1 MKKLISFFLVFVI
14 LISVIPLTAFADV
27 QEDRVHLLE
36 RDPVW
41 TGTSFGSYPFNTD
54 IPEWND
60 MSSIPS
66 DYVLSALIC
75 TVYYNGFSY
84 KDNYM
89 RIEFLYSPAS
99 KTYFTGSLSGSS
111 FTVSFDSAR
120 TVQHDSTHF
129 DWSGA
134 GGSAYRTAGV
144 TFTSYQRLYSNLPI
158 KLNDGSELAPS
169 TSPFFNMRST
179 VDSTG
184 IGFFNVAYTGSDELS
199 HDVIFYACTYSDWVS
214 WQASATAESAA
225 VNFVKLLNDPAL
237 SEDYKSFKLPPP
249 WNVIFNSTNSKRRY
263 SPVFHNKSKS
273 YDGMPSPV
281 IVVGS
286 GSCSRS
292 SVAPA
297 TVDFK
302 SWRDNASLGGVYAST
317 DIVVFAKC
325 MYKHTDLIT
334 GNIIT
339 TPYFC
344 YQRFDISSFINDL
357 YVPDAMVTEIDPIQ
371 PPDDGSVSDLQS
383 LAQYMSYL
391 YQTTNNNNT
400 TIYNNYMSEVSTLP
414 WSSWVSG
421 GVFSA
426 LNDFLP
432 TFSGELDTVFTGLF
446 TEYTVPD
453 PADIGTLKAE
463 IDTKEF
469 AFKHKFYWV
478 TQIQSEVHFVTST
491 VITAGDS
498 PVVVAVH
505 ADYDSPSA
513 DRHVDYG
520 NITLFD
526 ASKID
531 PAIVSKAKD
540 IITVFLSI
548 GLLWYI
554 FRTLPSTIGNTPN
567 E

>member
-1 MKKLISFFLVFVI
+1 MKKILSFFLVFVI
-14 LISVIPLTAFADV
+14 FISIIPLTAFADV

-36 RDPVW
+36 RDSVW
-41 TGTSFGSYPFNTD
+41 TGTSFGAYPFNTD

-60 MSSIPS
+60 MSSVPS
-66 DYVLSALIC
+66 GYVLSAIIC
-75 TVYYNGFSY
+75 TVYYNGLSY
-84 KDNYM
+84 RDNYM
-89 RIEFLYSPAS
+89 RIEFLYSDPS
-99 KTYFTGSLSGSS
+99 VKYFTGSLSGSS
-111 FTVSFDSAR
+111 FSVSFSGRAH
-120 TVQHDSTHF
+120 TIQHYSTNF
-129 DWSGA
+129 DWSG
-134 GGSAYRTAGV
+134 GGSSAYSTSNRD
-144 TFTSYQRLYSNLPI
+144 FTSYQRLYSNLPI
-158 KLNDGSELAPS
+158 KLNDGTELAPS

-179 VDSTG
+179 VSSTG
-184 IGFFNVAYTGSDELS
+184 IGFFDVAYTGSDDFS
-199 HDVIFYACTYSDWVS
+199 HDVVFYACTYSDWLS
-214 WQASATAESAA
+214 WKSSATSNHIP
-225 VNFVKLLNDPAL
+225 VTFGKLLSDPDFYDKNFPYPYFATL
-237 SEDYKSFKLPPP
+237 LNPDL
-249 WNVIFNSTNSKRRY
+249 RY
-263 SPVFHNKSKS
+263 SPIYSSKSKNYS
-273 YDGMPSPV
+273 GMPSPV
-281 IVVGS
+281 SVVGS

-292 SVAPA
+292 HVAA
-297 TVDFK
+297 ASVDFK
-302 SWRDNASLGGVYAST
+302 IWRDNASLGGVYAST

-334 GNIIT
+334 GDIVT

-357 YVPDAMVTEIDPIQ
+357 YVPNAMVTEIEPID

-421 GVFSA
+421 GVFSG

-446 TEYTVPD
+446 NEYTVPD
-453 PADIGTLKAE
+453 PADIGSLKAE
-463 IDTKEF
+463 IDTKES
-469 AFKHKFYWV
+469 AFKQKFYWV

-491 VITAGDS
+491 VISAGDS

-520 NITLFD
+520 NVTLFD